1 MMTNVSRET
10 ITAIELPETV
20 AVALL
25 VIGGK
30 YGNGQER
37 ADALTTAGYDY
48 NRVQK
53 CVNELVK
60 VVEKYG

>member
-1 MMTNVSRET
+1 MNNVSRET
-10 ITAIELPETV
+10 ITAIELPETF

-25 VIGGK
+25 VIAGK

-37 ADALTTAGYDY
+37 VDALEAAGYDY

-53 CVNELVK
+53 YVNELLK
-60 VVEKYG
+60 VIEKNG

>member
-1 MMTNVSRET
+1 MNSGSCET
-10 ITAIELPETV
+10 VTAIELPETI
-20 AVALL
+20 AAALL
-25 VIGGK
+25 VIAGK
-30 YGNGQER
+30 YGNGQAR
-37 ADALTTAGYDY
+37 ADALTAAGYDY

>member
-1 MMTNVSRET
+1 MNDVSRET
-10 ITAIELPETV
+10 ITAVELPETV

-30 YGNGQER
+30 YGNGKER
-37 ADALTTAGYDY
+37 ADALADAGYDY
-48 NRVQK
+48 SRVQK
-53 CVNELVK
+53 CVNELMK

>member
-1 MMTNVSRET
+1 MSNVSRET
-10 ITAIELPETV
+10 IMAIKLPETI

-37 ADALTTAGYDY
+37 ASALTAAGYDY

>member
-1 MMTNVSRET
+1 MNNNVSRET
-10 ITAIELPETV
+10 ITAIELPETI
-20 AVALL
+20 AAALL

-37 ADALTTAGYDY
+37 VDALTHAGYDY

-53 CVNELVK
+53 CVNELLK
-60 VVEKYG
+60 VVDKYA

>member
-1 MMTNVSRET
+1 MSNVSRET
-10 ITAIELPETV
+10 ITAVELPELM

-37 ADALTTAGYDY
+37 VDALEADGYDY

-53 CVNELVK
+53 FVNELMRVI
-60 VVEKYG
+60 EKNG